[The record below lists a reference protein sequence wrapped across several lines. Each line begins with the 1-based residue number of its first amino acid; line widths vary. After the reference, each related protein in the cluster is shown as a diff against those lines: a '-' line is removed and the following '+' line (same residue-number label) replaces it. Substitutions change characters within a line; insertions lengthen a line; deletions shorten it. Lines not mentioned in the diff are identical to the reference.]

1 MAITTFNPQLATT
14 LLALE
19 EKKPSKFSKVDSFKG
34 WDNPFKKIA
43 LAVVHIFTALREWIS
58 KPFSKNITKIKPEK
72 TIEVTPNEI
81 KTEPLV
87 KREPV
92 SKSENTAF
100 LSSDEIV
107 SLKAQIF
114 ILEQSKYAK
123 KYEEKT
129 GELPTENHLIK
140 VFNDK
145 KIKQL
150 NKKIDQSLEKLTP
163 EDVKKL
169 RARCNQ
175 IARPSENTPDQEQAS
190 LISLP
195 GLLGFG
201 TGVAAGLTAST
212 LSTYANTWIFEPI
225 INITQTLPFVG
236 DKIITG
242 LQSAAFLNRGWNW
255 SKLGLL
261 GAKIAKNTF
270 NSPQN
275 KICVIAAAY
284 MAGSIGYQGMK
295 DYINN
300 PKKAISNESGSLIR
314 KEISKIVNNTAV
326 KLGRFCLTEKESDS
340 VKQKSFNY
348 GYSIAQNVSL
358 AFFAGTAILD
368 VLGLKPF

>member
-1 MAITTFNPQLATT
+1 MAITTFHPQLPTT

-19 EKKPSKFSKVDSFKG
+19 EKKPSKFSKVTSFKG

-72 TIEVTPNEI
+72 TIEATPNEI
-81 KTEPLV
+81 KPEPLV

-114 ILEQSKYAK
+114 TLEQCKYAK

-129 GELPTENHLIK
+129 GKLPTEDLLIK

-150 NKKIDQSLEKLTP
+150 NKKIDRLLEKLTP
-163 EDVKKL
+163 EDIEKF

-175 IARPSENTPDQEQAS
+175 IARPSENTPDQEQVS

-212 LSTYANTWIFEPI
+212 LSNYANTWIFEPI
-225 INITQTLPFVG
+225 INITQTIPFIG
-236 DKIITG
+236 DKITTG

-255 SKLGLL
+255 SNLGLL
-261 GAKIAKNTF
+261 GAKIAKDNF
-270 NSPQN
+270 NSPLN
-275 KICVIAAAY
+275 KAGIITAAC
-284 MAGSIGYQGMK
+284 MAGSVGYHGIK
-295 DYINN
+295 DYIAN

-314 KEISKIVNNTAV
+314 KEISKVVNNTAV

-348 GYSIAQNVSL
+348 GYSVAQKVAL
-358 AFFAGTAILD
+358 AVFALN
-368 VLGLKPF
+368 VLGFNPF